1 MSYRIT
7 PKANLILRDPERQGK
22 ILPVDGITVSKL
34 SPFWRRRHR
43 DGAVDI
49 IEIPVTPPPPPPG
62 PPLPPRP
69 PHPQET

>member
-43 DGAVDI
+43 DGSIDI
-49 IEIPVTPPPPPPG
+49 IEIPVTPPPAPAG
-62 PPLPPRP
+62 PPLIPGPYNR
-69 PHPQET
+69 QET